1 MFSKP
6 CKYQETTLTISSYNT
21 KITIE
26 IPSDSSAN
34 DYFEAFR
41 TLMIGM
47 GFLPQSFD
55 DVLEAYYTE
64 NIETRE
70 ATRPPEALDTFI

>member
-1 MFSKP
+1 MFKTY
-6 CKYQETTLTISSYNT
+6 KFKELTLTASSYNT

-34 DYFEAFR
+34 EYFEAFR

-55 DVLEAYYTE
+55 NAVEAHYTE
-64 NIETRE
+64 NIENRE
-70 ATRPPEALDTFI
+70 VLENRETLSDPLK

>member
-1 MFSKP
+1 MLKTYKFK
-6 CKYQETTLTISSYNT
+6 ELTLTASSYNT

-26 IPSDSSAN
+26 IPSDASSN
-34 DYFEAFR
+34 EYFEAFR

-55 DVLEAYYTE
+55 DVVEAYYME
-64 NIETRE
+64 NIEPRE
-70 ATRPPEALDTFI
+70 AILPPEALDTFI